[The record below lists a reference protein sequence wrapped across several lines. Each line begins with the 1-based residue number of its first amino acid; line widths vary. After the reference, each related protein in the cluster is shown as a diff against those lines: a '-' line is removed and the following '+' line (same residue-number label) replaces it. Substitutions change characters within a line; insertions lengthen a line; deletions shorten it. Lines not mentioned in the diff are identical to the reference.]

1 VGRWKTYIDDTY
13 SDMKISKLVF
23 VFLLMIISI
32 MSVFAQTSTNTFW
45 PGFKVKSQFQ
55 VEEEF
60 HYYAGPQAAMLNY
73 EHTDLQY
80 KYLANSYF
88 DVFGSYRLI
97 FKESANTWQNYNM
110 FVPGFDLKLPTQSW
124 GTLNL
129 RTKVE
134 ITPANQHGNI
144 PATYM
149 QAEWLKYNTPWKFT
163 KYEINPFVGDEPF
176 FNAADRYDFVR
187 NRVTVGM
194 DFKITPSIRGTLM
207 YWYQTDKN
215 IKSQTWTGSDYIVAQ
230 LKFLF

>member
-1 VGRWKTYIDDTY
+1 MLNKILSFLSAIMLIICITSFSQTN
-13 SDMKISKLVF
+13 SDWEI
-23 VFLLMIISI
+23 
-32 MSVFAQTSTNTFW
+32 
-45 PGFKVKSQFQ
+45 FKSKSQFQ

-60 HYYAGPQAAMLNY
+60 HYYAGPQATMLNY

-110 FVPGFDLKLPTQSW
+110 FVPGFDLKLPIQLW

-134 ITPANQHGNI
+134 ITPANQHGNT

-163 KYEINPFVGDEPF
+163 KYEINPLVGDEPF
-176 FNAADRYDFVR
+176 FNTADGYDFVR
-187 NRVTVGM
+187 NRVTAGV
-194 DFKITPSIRGTLM
+194 DFKINQNIKGTLM
-207 YWYQTDKN
+207 YWYQNDKN
-215 IKSQTWTGSDYIVAQ
+215 TKIQTWIGSDYIDFQ